1 MRATAARVLAT
12 VGGLGDVL
20 PAPGTTV
27 GSLAGAVLYW
37 AASATWPSAVT
48 AVALGGLALLLPVS
62 VWACG
67 AEAQRRGIVD
77 PHPVVID
84 EVAGQWLALALVA
97 FVQRHQPGLREFV
110 AAFLLFRVFDVLKPW
125 PIRRLERL
133 PRGWGIVADDLAAGV
148 AAGVVVLALLAFV
161 WR

>member
-1 MRATAARVLAT
+1 LRATLARILAT

-37 AASATWPSAVT
+37 AAAAMWPAAVT
-48 AVALGGLALLLPVS
+48 PVALLGLALILPVA

-67 AEAQRRGIVD
+67 EEARRRGVPD

-84 EVAGQWLALALVA
+84 EVAGQWLALAIVALVQHRQPGVGELAAA
-97 FVQRHQPGLREFV
+97 FV
-110 AAFLLFRVFDVLKPW
+110 LFRVFDVLKPW
-125 PIRRLERL
+125 PIHLLERL
-133 PRGWGIVADDLAAGV
+133 PGGWGIVADDLAAGAAAAVV
-148 AAGVVVLALLAFV
+148 AVGLLALAM
-161 WR
+161 R